1 MQSRMALTSSNAGK
15 LGKEHASIRRAS
27 IRRNG
32 LDFFPTCLVIAPF
45 RLSPANVEN
54 LVDNLASAFLSE

>member
-15 LGKEHASIRRAS
+15 LGKEHASIRR
-27 IRRNG
+27 NG
-32 LDFFPTCLVIAPF
+32 LDFFPDCLVIALF